1 MNDTV
6 INVLI
11 ILVPL
16 VVCLG
21 CGVLYGYFIGSKCPA
36 CKQFGALV
44 PTGKF
49 EKTTG
54 TGVLGI
60 GIRIMD
66 EYRCKYCGHMEWQER
81 SAGGGG

>member
-1 MNDTV
+1 MPDTV

-21 CGVLYGYFIGSKCPA
+21 CGVLYCYFIKLKCPA
-36 CKQFGALV
+36 CNKFNALV

-49 EKTTG
+49 EKARRFLGSTRDEHRCRYCDEVVWKERVTG
-54 TGVLGI
+54 
-60 GIRIMD
+60 
-66 EYRCKYCGHMEWQER
+66 E
-81 SAGGGG
+81 GGG